1 MEENQPPITPLP
13 QPPTVPSGPRFL
25 AEKPKQD
32 YFTRLFSGRLNRQ
45 NFIVGSTFF
54 SLIPVIF
61 FMIVLFNILSSPDAF
76 AMPYLDPNNL
86 NNIVMPQQPSVTS
99 LVLTPKNEL
108 WTILGIIFTI
118 ITLPYVLSLQIRR
131 LHDLNLNGWLWLVNF
146 GSLVPF
152 YSVFSSGITGL
163 LTPKPDAFYWIA
175 QIIGLLAS
183 FFSFYITC
191 WSGTNGPNKYG
202 DKPLPRS
209 SFLGDILALR

>member
-1 MEENQPPITPLP
+1 MEENHPQITTAQQPPAA
-13 QPPTVPSGPRFL
+13 PTGPRLL

-32 YFTRLFSGRLNRQ
+32 YITRLFSGRLNRQ

-54 SLIPVIF
+54 SLIPIIF
-61 FMIVLFNILSSPDAF
+61 FMIILFNILSSPDAF
-76 AMPYLDPNNL
+76 AMPYLDPNKL
-86 NNIVMPQQPSVTS
+86 NNIVMPQQPSITS
-99 LVLTPKNEL
+99 LLLTPKNAL

-152 YSVFSSGITGL
+152 YSAFSSGITGL
-163 LTPKPDAFYWIA
+163 LTPKPDAFYWPA

-183 FFSFYITC
+183 LFSLYITL

-209 SFLGDILALR
+209 SFLADILQIT